1 MKKLFALLLWLICL
15 HSTKGQKNFELP
27 ETSIKV
33 AYMGSVTYPGFKV
46 GIEIP
51 TKVIPVE
58 KQRSWGT
65 KTILKERY
73 WTLNV
78 GFYHHPGFHDNLY
91 FLAERQFRRQ
101 YNSGFFTE
109 FSPGL
114 GFSRTFLGGA
124 TYTLADDGTVSKKS
138 LAGYNYLMV
147 SVAGSIGYDLSK
159 QLDIPLKIY
168 LKPSFFALA
177 PYNSTKYMRP
187 TYEIGMAFPLGSR

>member
-114 GFSRTFLGGA
+114 GFSRTFLG
-124 TYTLADDGTVSKKS
+124 
-138 LAGYNYLMV
+138 YNYLMV